1 MADSTQTYA
10 RNVHGVDP
18 QHLVDE
24 IVPIPEEAI
33 AAAMR
38 YCLDYEKVVLEGAGA
53 ASIAYVLESND
64 LSGKKIAAVCSGS
77 NISKER
83 LAAIFEQF
91 GLS

>member
-1 MADSTQTYA
+1 M
-10 RNVHGVDP
+10 
-18 QHLVDE
+18 
-24 IVPIPEEAI
+24 PIPEEAI

>member
-1 MADSTQTYA
+1 
-10 RNVHGVDP
+10 
-18 QHLVDE
+18 
-24 IVPIPEEAI
+24 
-33 AAAMR
+33 
-38 YCLDYEKVVLEGAGA
+38 VVLEGAGA